1 MRYKMEIEYDGT
13 KFSGWQLQKNAVT
26 IQGNIEEALNRLI
39 GKEVRIFG
47 AGRTDAGVHAR
58 GQVAH
63 FDLENNS
70 QNINELKK
78 GLNALTD
85 RAIAIKDLRVAED
98 DFHSRYSAT
107 SRLYRYYICQ
117 NYIAIGADYYWIN
130 LIQLNDTDIKEFCE
144 FVKKQ
149 TDFESFCKANS
160 GVDNY
165 FCDIHHIN
173 WIEKPGGIKI
183 FEIQADRFLYGMV
196 RALTG
201 ALMQVGKGQLNL
213 DDIEKIFNGKDRRLA
228 PMSAPAKGL
237 VLEKVIYN

>member
-26 IQGNIEEALNRLI
+26 IQGNIEEALKRMI
-39 GKEVRIFG
+39 GKEVRILG

-85 RAIAIKDLRVAED
+85 HAIAIKDLRVTDD

-107 SRLYRYYICQ
+107 ARLYRYYISQ

-130 LIQLNDTDIKEFCE
+130 LIQLNDTDITEFCE

-149 TDFESFCKANS
+149 TDFESFCKSNS

-165 FCDIHHIN
+165 LCDIHHIN
-173 WIEKPGGIKI
+173 WIEMPGGIKI
-183 FEIQADRFLYGMV
+183 FEIQGNRFLHGMV

-213 DDIEKIFNGKDRRLA
+213 DDIEKIFNGKDRKLA